1 MDTFDYDKEYKLQQ
15 ELKSKDQQIKDL
27 TELLNKADELIQ
39 TSSVDCFNVFERNEY
54 DQLKQSYQ
62 QKYLTK

>member
-27 TELLNKADELIQ
+27 TELVGMAEIIIG
-39 TSSVDCFNVFERNEY
+39 SIIECDCPSDPWRTFPEK
-54 DQLKQSYQ
+54 LQSYQ